1 MATGQTLEGSVIVD
15 DHFSFFEDIR
25 DQSMLITSTPF
36 KQSNLLKIDEE
47 LVWKGPYES
56 LKLFVQSDLGID
68 GQWKSTGGEVK
79 KFTSKSYTLK
89 WYGKTKQKLVVIQD
103 DENESLQEKLV
114 KSATLGN
121 FKGHDVG
128 QRSETIGNKN
138 MLEGVQKSTSLL
150 NDDKNKAEN
159 QTVAVNFPTEVPLAE
174 NDQKFANSVCCCRG
188 LVSQLKRIEGDIQQ
202 LKNRTDSY
210 EGNENSRPCKFN
222 TCESEKANLRNNLEE
237 ANNIIKDLR
246 AKVEYLEHEKVNL
259 ATVLALQ
266 QKDYQACLN
275 NLNQPNNIT
284 AEMSNNFE
292 TVQKT
297 KSSDRKQ
304 QADIIP
310 SSSHMLN
317 IENRFQTLSDTLDN
331 ESQTESTV
339 PHNLSKRYETK
350 PVNDQEEST
359 GEHQNKQQNPKTRE
373 IGSDII
379 VIGDSIIK
387 NIQPRKLSRK
397 KVHKYTFPGKTAD
410 QIEKEIN
417 FDSLKAI
424 PSHVIVHAGTNNL
437 PLESA
442 TECAQKIKKLAAK
455 VKSQFPYSKIGLSG
469 LTARRD
475 VAMSEKIDEV
485 NKELQHICMQ
495 LDVSFIDNTTI
506 DDTCLNGSKLH
517 LNAKGSAIL
526 AVHFIKFLKG
536 GSASTSPSKRR
547 QNYEDFQR
555 SAIQKLGELLKIIV
569 PPDKGT
575 RTRRRK

>member
-1 MATGQTLEGSVIVD
+1 MSIK
-15 DHFSFFEDIR
+15 
-25 DQSMLITSTPF
+25 TS
-36 KQSNLLKIDEE
+36 NKI
-47 LVWKGPYES
+47 L
-56 LKLFVQSDLGID
+56 
-68 GQWKSTGGEVK
+68 
-79 KFTSKSYTLK
+79 
-89 WYGKTKQKLVVIQD
+89 
-103 DENESLQEKLV
+103 
-114 KSATLGN
+114 
-121 FKGHDVG
+121 
-128 QRSETIGNKN
+128 
-138 MLEGVQKSTSLL
+138 
-150 NDDKNKAEN
+150 
-159 QTVAVNFPTEVPLAE
+159 
-174 NDQKFANSVCCCRG
+174 
-188 LVSQLKRIEGDIQQ
+188 
-202 LKNRTDSY
+202 
-210 EGNENSRPCKFN
+210 
-222 TCESEKANLRNNLEE
+222 
-237 ANNIIKDLR
+237 
-246 AKVEYLEHEKVNL
+246 
-259 ATVLALQ
+259 
-266 QKDYQACLN
+266 
-275 NLNQPNNIT
+275 
-284 AEMSNNFE
+284 
-292 TVQKT
+292 
-297 KSSDRKQ
+297 
-304 QADIIP
+304 
-310 SSSHMLN
+310 
-317 IENRFQTLSDTLDN
+317 
-331 ESQTESTV
+331 
-339 PHNLSKRYETK
+339 
-350 PVNDQEEST
+350 
-359 GEHQNKQQNPKTRE
+359 TRE

-410 QIEKEIN
+410 EIEKEIN